1 MEQERE
7 DGALKRQV
15 LGLAEIQME
24 GASGLLDFYL
34 ERFEPWPETDGETLA
49 EIRLLSTRVYR
60 CYVAISDRVEDMEA
74 RARESRRPGS
84 VPGEERGEAS

>member
-1 MEQERE
+1 MAG
-7 DGALKRQV
+7 DGR
-15 LGLAEIQME
+15 
-24 GASGLLDFYL
+24 
-34 ERFEPWPETDGETLA
+34 ETLA